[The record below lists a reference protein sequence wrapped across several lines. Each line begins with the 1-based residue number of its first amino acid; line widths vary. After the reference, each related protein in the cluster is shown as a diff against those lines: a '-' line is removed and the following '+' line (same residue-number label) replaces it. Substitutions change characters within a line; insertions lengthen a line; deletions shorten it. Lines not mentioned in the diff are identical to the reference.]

1 MICNFAQQ
9 KILKTNFKTGGV
21 LDHKG
26 LVLHIM
32 DGTLSGTISWFNN
45 PHAQASSH
53 FAVGKAGTLV
63 QFVDTENTAWTEAS
77 GNPYWISVEC
87 EGHGGDSLTPQQIA
101 TIAKLYE
108 WSEGIYHF
116 GFAPTSS
123 VFVKGLG
130 HHSMGGMDWGG
141 HLECPGTNV
150 IAQKPLILTA
160 SQKIRSGK

>member
-1 MICNFAQQ
+1 MKCPFATQ
-9 KILKTNFKTGGV
+9 KILNINFKVGNV
-21 LDHKG
+21 LAHQG

-32 DGTLSGTISWFNN
+32 DGTLVGTIAWFNN

-53 FAVGKAGTLV
+53 FAVGKQGQLV
-63 QFVDTENTAWTEAS
+63 QFVDTDSMAWTEAS

-108 WSEGIYHF
+108 WLERNYHF

-123 VFVKGLG
+123 VSGKGLG
-130 HHSMGGMDWGG
+130 HHSMGGMAWGG